1 MKKFVPLAL
10 FAVAALLFSGC
21 TSINTSDAGSMNVY
35 PATVGPVD
43 NYRPLYKV
51 NEKERVSGQA
61 QVNVLFGIFAW
72 GDTSA
77 FADNA
82 TLAASDSIWGMFFAW
97 LPNAKEIAAK
107 AAFYNAC
114 TSSKSDAVVAARY
127 EIQTDDYFVFKKMNV
142 KVTGFPATLTGV
154 EIVKPMPFYI
164 NGKGEVVVMEKFVVP
179 YKLFDATA
187 TKSGCWFF

>member
-1 MKKFVPLAL
+1 MKKITVLGLLATVTL
-10 FAVAALLFSGC
+10 VFTGC
-21 TSINTSDAGSMNVY
+21 TSVNTSDAGSINVY
-35 PATVGPVD
+35 PVTVGPVD
-43 NYRPLYKV
+43 CYRPLYKV
-51 NEKERVSGQA
+51 NEKERVSGEA
-61 QVNVLFGIFAW
+61 KVNVLFGIFAW

-82 TLAASDSIWGMFFAW
+82 TLAASDSIFGAFFAW
-97 LPNAKEIAAK
+97 LPNAREIAAR

-114 TSSKSDAVVAARY
+114 KTSNSDAVVAARY

-164 NGKGEVVVMEKFVVP
+164 NAGGEVVVMDKFVVP
-179 YKLFDATA
+179 YKLFDATPDR
-187 TKSGCWFF
+187 GWFF

>member
-1 MKKFVPLAL
+1 MKKFILLAL
-10 FAVAALLFSGC
+10 CATASLFFAGC

-43 NYRPLYKV
+43 SYRPLYKV
-51 NEKERVSGQA
+51 NERERISGEA
-61 QVNVLFGIFAW
+61 KINVLFGIFAW

-82 TLAASDSIWGMFFAW
+82 SLTPSDSFWGAFFAW
-97 LPNAKEIAAK
+97 VPNAKAIAAR

-114 TSSKSDAVVAARY
+114 TTSKSDAVVAARY

-179 YKLFDATA
+179 HKLFDATA
-187 TKSGCWFF
+187 SKGWLF

>member
-1 MKKFVPLAL
+1 MKKIVLLAL
-10 FAVAALLFSGC
+10 FATAALFFAGC

-43 NYRPLYKV
+43 SYRPLYKV

-61 QVNVLFGIFAW
+61 QVNVLFGLFAW

-82 TLAASDSIWGMFFAW
+82 TLSASDSVFGALFAW
-97 LPNAKEIAAK
+97 LPNAKEIAAR

-114 TSSKSDAVVAARY
+114 TSSKCDAVVAARY

-164 NGKGEVVVMEKFVVP
+164 NGKGEVVVMDKFVVP
-179 YKLFDATA
+179 HKLFDATVSQ
-187 TKSGCWFF
+187 SGWWF

>member
-1 MKKFVPLAL
+1 M
-10 FAVAALLFSGC
+10 
-21 TSINTSDAGSMNVY
+21 
-35 PATVGPVD
+35 
-43 NYRPLYKV
+43 
-51 NEKERVSGQA
+51 
-61 QVNVLFGIFAW
+61 
-72 GDTSA
+72 
-77 FADNA
+77 
-82 TLAASDSIWGMFFAW
+82 
-97 LPNAKEIAAK
+97 
-107 AAFYNAC
+107 
-114 TSSKSDAVVAARY
+114 VAARY

>member
-1 MKKFVPLAL
+1 MKKITVLGLLATVTL
-10 FAVAALLFSGC
+10 VFTGC
-21 TSINTSDAGSMNVY
+21 TSVNTSDAGSINVY

-43 NYRPLYKV
+43 CYRPLYKV
-51 NEKERVSGQA
+51 NEKERVSGEA
-61 QVNVLFGIFAW
+61 KVNVLFGIFAW

-82 TLAASDSIWGMFFAW
+82 TLAASDSIFGAFFAW
-97 LPNAKEIAAK
+97 LPNAREIAAR

-114 TSSKSDAVVAARY
+114 KTSNSDAVVAARY

-164 NGKGEVVVMEKFVVP
+164 NAGGEVVVMDKFVVP
-179 YKLFDATA
+179 YKLFDATPDR
-187 TKSGCWFF
+187 GWFF

>member
-1 MKKFVPLAL
+1 MKKITVLGLLATVTL
-10 FAVAALLFSGC
+10 VFTGC
-21 TSINTSDAGSMNVY
+21 TSVNTSDAGSINVY

-43 NYRPLYKV
+43 CYRPLYKV
-51 NEKERVSGQA
+51 NEKERVSGEA
-61 QVNVLFGIFAW
+61 KVNVLFGIFAW

-82 TLAASDSIWGMFFAW
+82 TLAASDSIFGAFFAW

-107 AAFYNAC
+107 AAFYDAC
-114 TSSKSDAVVAARY
+114 KTSNSDAVVAARY

-142 KVTGFPATLTGV
+142 KITGFPATLTGV

-164 NGKGEVVVMEKFVVP
+164 NAGGEVVVMDKFVVP
-179 YKLFDATA
+179 YKLFDATPDR
-187 TKSGCWFF
+187 GWFF

>member
-1 MKKFVPLAL
+1 MKKITVLGLLATVTL
-10 FAVAALLFSGC
+10 VFTGC
-21 TSINTSDAGSMNVY
+21 TSVNTSDAGSINVY

-43 NYRPLYKV
+43 CYRPLYKV
-51 NEKERVSGQA
+51 NEKERVSGEA
-61 QVNVLFGIFAW
+61 KVNVLFGIFAW

-82 TLAASDSIWGMFFAW
+82 TLAASDSIFGAFFAW
-97 LPNAKEIAAK
+97 LPNAREIAAR
-107 AAFYNAC
+107 AAFYNAGK
-114 TSSKSDAVVAARY
+114 TSNSDAVVAARY

-164 NGKGEVVVMEKFVVP
+164 NAGGEVVVMDKFVVP
-179 YKLFDATA
+179 YKLFDATPDR
-187 TKSGCWFF
+187 GWFF

>member
-1 MKKFVPLAL
+1 MKKITVLGLLATVTL
-10 FAVAALLFSGC
+10 VFTGC
-21 TSINTSDAGSMNVY
+21 TSVNTSDAGSMNVY

-43 NYRPLYKV
+43 SYRPLYKV

-61 QVNVLFGIFAW
+61 KVNVLFGLFAW

-82 TLAASDSIWGMFFAW
+82 TLSASDSVFGALFAW

-107 AAFYNAC
+107 AAFYDAC
-114 TSSKSDAVVAARY
+114 KTSNSDAVVAARY

-179 YKLFDATA
+179 HKLFDATA
-187 TKSGCWFF
+187 SKGWLF

>member
-1 MKKFVPLAL
+1 MKKITVLGLLATVTL
-10 FAVAALLFSGC
+10 VFTGC
-21 TSINTSDAGSMNVY
+21 TSVNTSDAGSMNVY

-43 NYRPLYKV
+43 SYRPLYKV

-61 QVNVLFGIFAW
+61 KVNVLFGIFAW

-82 TLAASDSIWGMFFAW
+82 TLSASDSVFGALFAW

-107 AAFYNAC
+107 AAFYDAC
-114 TSSKSDAVVAARY
+114 KTSNSDAVVAARY

-179 YKLFDATA
+179 HKLFDATA
-187 TKSGCWFF
+187 SKGWLF

>member
-1 MKKFVPLAL
+1 MKKFFFLAL
-10 FAVAALLFSGC
+10 CATAALFFAGC
-21 TSINTSDAGSMNVY
+21 TSINTSDAVRMNVY
-35 PATVGPVD
+35 PATVGQVD
-43 NYRPLYKV
+43 SYRPLYKV

-61 QVNVLFGIFAW
+61 QVNVLFGLFAW

-82 TLAASDSIWGMFFAW
+82 TLAANDSIWSALLAW

-114 TSSKSDAVVAARY
+114 KSSKSDAVVAARY

-154 EIVKPMPFYI
+154 EIIKPMPFYI

-179 YKLFDATA
+179 YKLFDVTA
-187 TKSGCWFF
+187 SKSGWLF